1 VNAAEL
7 SSIAGVILSLAMSY
21 IPGLSD
27 WYNRFD
33 STKKS
38 GIMALLLLIV
48 TLGVF
53 GLACGKVLAGATITC
68 DKAGALSLIEAF
80 IAALIA
86 NQATFVLSPR
96 KSDPTRQI
104 VARPTAP
111 VA

>member
-1 VNAAEL
+1 MSAAEL

-27 WYNRFD
+27 WYNKFD

-38 GIMALLLLIV
+38 GIMAVLLLVV
-48 TLGVF
+48 TLSVF
-53 GLACGKVLAGATITC
+53 GLACGKVLASVAITC
-68 DKAGALSLIEAF
+68 DKAGALSLIQAY

-86 NQATFVLSPR
+86 SQATFVLSPR

-104 VARPTAP
+104 VANPAAP
-111 VA
+111 VK